1 MHLEILSIQMEM
13 ENTQP
18 MVFEKNTFLIFKKNT
33 FMSFCIEQELCCLE
47 SKNK

>member
-1 MHLEILSIQMEM
+1 MHLEILNIQMEM

-18 MVFEKNTFLIFKKNT
+18 MVFETWGQKNT